1 MACETGRMTRFRS
14 LALSLMVAALCVQAL
29 ALGLASG
36 RAEAFAGPRHEVVIC
51 GANGPEVLTLDSQ
64 GRPVAPEDTCPQRL
78 CPDCVAAAA
87 FALTPAALPQATLG
101 RQSAAMPQPYC
112 FAPILRTLPI
122 PPARGP
128 PSEA

>member
-1 MACETGRMTRFRS
+1 MTRFRPLAFS
-14 LALSLMVAALCVQAL
+14 LLVAALCVQAL

-51 GANGPEVLTLDSQ
+51 GTDGPEVLTLDAQ

-87 FALTPAALPQATLG
+87 FALTSAALPL
-101 RQSAAMPQPYC
+101 AAPRPHTTTTPQPHR
-112 FAPILRTLPI
+112 FKLIRHAPHT
-122 PPARGP
+122 PPARAP
-128 PSEA
+128 PVRGLSE